1 MYSTFVISVAK
12 FNPWGKLYKILLS
25 HNGSPFGTK
34 KILSAFVCF
43 FLSFFYTLSVL
54 SSEHAHFLWDFLYP
68 SKWMQWRLL
77 PLWMFI
83 SSEGEI
89 ELVLLQCS
97 QDGCSR
103 NEHEWEGKN
112 RGSVL
117 LCCWGYHVCSLD
129 IASFH
134 LSSTER
140 SDRALCFSA
149 VSDEESFSEMIRTRS
164 AHVNEMVSKISTSF
178 HSCSRRKFSDWGL
191 NIYLLN
197 IYCMFTL

>member
-12 FNPWGKLYKILLS
+12 FHPWGKLYKILLS
-25 HNGSPFGTK
+25 HNGSHK
-34 KILSAFVCF
+34 KTF
-43 FLSFFYTLSVL
+43 SFFYTLSVL

-89 ELVLLQCS
+89 ELDLLQCS
-97 QDGCSR
+97 QDGCIR
-103 NEHEWEGKN
+103 NEHEWEGKH
-112 RGSVL
+112 RSVL

-140 SDRALCFSA
+140 SDRVLCFSA
-149 VSDEESFSEMIRTRS
+149 VSDESFREMIRTRS

-178 HSCSRRKFSDWGL
+178 HSCSRREFSDWCL